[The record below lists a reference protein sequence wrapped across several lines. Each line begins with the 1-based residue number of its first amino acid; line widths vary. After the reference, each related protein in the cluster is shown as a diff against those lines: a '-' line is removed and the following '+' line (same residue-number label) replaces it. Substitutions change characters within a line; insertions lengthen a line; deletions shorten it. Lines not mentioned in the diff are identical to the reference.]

1 MNMSRRLRLFGLT
14 LLAVVAGGSA
24 VATGAQAGVF
34 TAGAYPATLTGS
46 TVGGPHTLITELGVM
61 GCEPKF
67 HGEQAAASPEITLSL
82 LYGTSCGIGGNVVH
96 FIPNGCDYQLHAGA
110 TGVPD
115 VVGGFMDVK
124 CPAGKRINIE
134 ITSFPAICRITIP
147 EQFALASITYTNRT
161 LFKDVDVDFN
171 VLGLEYELDAGCPV
185 VGFFNNGEY
194 TGTTTLTTDN
204 GGLPVPN
211 AVD

>member
-1 MNMSRRLRLFGLT
+1 MNMSRRIRLGLS
-14 LLAVVAGGSA
+14 LLAAIAGSA
-24 VATGAQAGVF
+24 FAVASAQAGVF
-34 TAGAYPATLTGS
+34 TAGAYPATLTGQ
-46 TVGGPHTLITELGVM
+46 TVGGPHTLTTELGAM

-110 TGVPD
+110 TLFED
-115 VVGGFMDVK
+115 AVGGWMDVK

-134 ITSFPAICRITIP
+134 ITSFPICRITIP
-147 EQFALASITYTNRT
+147 EQFAVASITYTNRT
-161 LFKDVDVDFN
+161 LAKDVDVDFN

-185 VGFFNNGEY
+185 VGFFTTGEY

-204 GGLPVPN
+204 GGVPVPN

>member
-1 MNMSRRLRLFGLT
+1 MNMSRRFRLFSRA
-14 LLAVVAGGSA
+14 LLAMAATTAAAGAS
-24 VATGAQAGVF
+24 AQAGVF
-34 TAGAYPATLTGS
+34 TAGAYPATLTGQ
-46 TVGGPHTLITELGVM
+46 TVGGPHTLTTEVGAM

-67 HGEQAAASPEITLSL
+67 HGEQAAAAGEITLSL
-82 LYGTSCGIGGNVVH
+82 LYGTSCGIGGFEVH

-110 TGVPD
+110 TLVPD

-134 ITSFPAICRITIP
+134 ITSFPICRITIP

-161 LFKDVDVDFN
+161 LAKDVDIDFN
-171 VLGLEYELDAGCPV
+171 VLGLEYELDAGCPI
-185 VGFFNNGEY
+185 VGFFNGGEY

-204 GGLPVPN
+204 GGLPLPH

>member
-1 MNMSRRLRLFGLT
+1 MNVSRQLRLLGLT

-34 TAGAYPATLTGS
+34 TAGAYPATLTGQ
-46 TVGGPHTLITELGVM
+46 TVGGPHTLTTELGAM
-61 GCEPKF
+61 GCEPRF
-67 HGEQAAASPEITLSL
+67 HGEQAGPSPEITLSL
-82 LYGTSCGIGGNVVH
+82 LYGTSCGIGGFQVH

-110 TGVPD
+110 TLFED
-115 VVGGFMDVK
+115 AVGGFMDVK
-124 CPAGKRINIE
+124 CPAGNRINIE
-134 ITSFPAICRITIP
+134 ITSFPICRITIP

-161 LFKDVDVDFN
+161 LAKDVDVDFN
-171 VLGLEYELDAGCPV
+171 VIGLEYELDPGCPV

-204 GGLPVPN
+204 AGVPVPN

>member
-1 MNMSRRLRLFGLT
+1 MNVSRQLRLLGLA

-34 TAGAYPATLTGS
+34 TAGAYPATLTGQ
-46 TVGGPHTLITELGVM
+46 TVGGPHTLKTELGAM

-82 LYGTSCGIGGNVVH
+82 LYGTSCGIGGFPVH

-110 TGVPD
+110 TLFEDAVA
-115 VVGGFMDVK
+115 GFMDVK

-134 ITSFPAICRITIP
+134 ITSFPICRITIP
-147 EQFALASITYTNRT
+147 EQFALAAITYTNRT
-161 LFKDVDVDFN
+161 LAKDVDVDFN

-185 VGFFNNGEY
+185 VGFFTTGEY

-204 GGLPVPN
+204 AGVPVPN

>member
-1 MNMSRRLRLFGLT
+1 MNMSRRLRLLGLT
-14 LLAVVAGGSA
+14 LLAVIASGSA
-24 VATGAQAGVF
+24 TAVSAQAGVF
-34 TAGAYPATLTGS
+34 TAGAYPATLTGQ

-61 GCEPKF
+61 G
-67 HGEQAAASPEITLSL
+67 L

-134 ITSFPAICRITIP
+134 ITSFPMICHITIP

-161 LFKDVDVDFN
+161 LVKDVDVDFN

-204 GGLPVPN
+204 GGMPVPN
-211 AVD
+211 VVD